1 MSQRVIECN
10 VCGEPLAAAT
20 DDELLRRLRDHTESE
35 HSDTEFDEDHA
46 RETIASEAY
55 DATDS

>member
-1 MSQRVIECN
+1 MMPVLECN
-10 VCGEPLAAAT
+10 TCGETLAAGN
-20 DDELLRRLRDHTESE
+20 DDELLQRLRDHVQAQ
-35 HSDTEFDEDHA
+35 HSASDYDEATA